1 MNSVVYQIYP
11 KSFKDS
17 NGDGIGD
24 IKGIQE
30 KLPYLEKL
38 GIDVLWISP
47 MYPSPG
53 VDNGYDVSDYYGI
66 DPMYGTMED
75 MKNLIRECENHNI
88 KIIIDLV
95 VNHTSDEHE
104 WFIEAKTS
112 KNSTYR
118 DYYIWRKGVG
128 NQPPNDLESN
138 FGGSAWEYSE
148 ETEEYYLHFYSK
160 KQPDLNWENP
170 NMRNEIWKMMNFWI
184 DLGIGGFRMDV
195 IDLIGKQPDQK

>member
-1 MNSVVYQIYP
+1 MLCIKFIP
-11 KSFKDS
+11 KALKIAMVMELVISKEYRKKTTLFRKAWNRRS
-17 NGDGIGD
+17 
-24 IKGIQE
+24 
-30 KLPYLEKL
+30 
-38 GIDVLWISP
+38 WISP

-104 WFIEAKTS
+104 WFIEAKLS

-118 DYYIWRKGVG
+118 DYYIWRK
-128 NQPPNDLESN
+128 E
-138 FGGSAWEYSE
+138 
-148 ETEEYYLHFYSK
+148 
-160 KQPDLNWENP
+160 
-170 NMRNEIWKMMNFWI
+170 
-184 DLGIGGFRMDV
+184 
-195 IDLIGKQPDQK
+195 

>member
-112 KNSTYR
+112 K
-118 DYYIWRKGVG
+118 I
-128 NQPPNDLESN
+128 
-138 FGGSAWEYSE
+138 AH
-148 ETEEYYLHFYSK
+148 TEIIIYGER
-160 KQPDLNWENP
+160 E
-170 NMRNEIWKMMNFWI
+170 
-184 DLGIGGFRMDV
+184 
-195 IDLIGKQPDQK
+195 

>member
-75 MKNLIRECENHNI
+75 MKNLIIEC
-88 KIIIDLV
+88 
-95 VNHTSDEHE
+95 
-104 WFIEAKTS
+104 
-112 KNSTYR
+112 
-118 DYYIWRKGVG
+118 
-128 NQPPNDLESN
+128 
-138 FGGSAWEYSE
+138 
-148 ETEEYYLHFYSK
+148 
-160 KQPDLNWENP
+160 
-170 NMRNEIWKMMNFWI
+170 
-184 DLGIGGFRMDV
+184 
-195 IDLIGKQPDQK
+195 